1 MPRGIYVR
9 KSGKLSQAKG
19 VNPIQVV
26 VDEVNYLRAKAKKK
40 KMREASK
47 QIQEDLSPVINVNER
62 QELEHLKEYVG
73 TTRRILVDRV
83 NTIILLLES
92 LKSAL

>member
-62 QELEHLKEYVG
+62 QELEHMRQYLSD
-73 TTRRILVDRV
+73 TRRVLVDRV

>member
-47 QIQEDLSPVINVNER
+47 QIQEDLSPVINVDER

-73 TTRRILVDRV
+73 TTRRILVDRI

>member
-73 TTRRILVDRV
+73 TTRRILVDRI

>member
-9 KSGKLSQAKG
+9 KNGKLGKAVG
-19 VNPIQVV
+19 VNPIQQV
-26 VDEVNYLRAKAKKK
+26 VDEVNHLRAKAKKK
-40 KMREASK
+40 KMREASR